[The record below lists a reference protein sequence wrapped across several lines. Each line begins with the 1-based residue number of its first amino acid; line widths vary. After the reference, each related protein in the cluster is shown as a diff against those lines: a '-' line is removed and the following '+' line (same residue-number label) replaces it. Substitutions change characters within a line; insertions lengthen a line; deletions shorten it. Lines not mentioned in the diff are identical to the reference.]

1 MVARGA
7 LLCGVPQLSS
17 SWIWCFENCQNCFSF
32 STNSTSAHSTP
43 SPNTSCCQPAPGL
56 GCLPTA
62 SEQMTFPWAPRE
74 LEHIGNSTFKM
85 FSPCEQLT
93 LLYWEM
99 MHQAPGTARRSDIM
113 EGHHSWSCASAP
125 AVAHPLLWGCRVL
138 GVRIFPVG
146 RGFGVGIGGLV
157 QPLPAQSCCPPYK
170 GGASDIHRRY
180 KGHSELCSWHVW
192 RHFTCSALF
201 LKAPGP
207 GKAGAKC
214 RFCWKTTSWP
224 QGKKT
229 SETGARCPQSTLRC
243 GGRAPS
249 ALLHLLTRTLR
260 FLSNCFWV
268 GLDFPISQVVIGVLL
283 NKII

>member
-1 MVARGA
+1 MEDGGQPVVARGA

-74 LEHIGNSTFKM
+74 LEHIGNSAFKM

-113 EGHHSWSCASAP
+113 EGHHSELCLSPSRGPPTPLGLPCPWGEDFPSGEGIWGGNWGSGAAP
-125 AVAHPLLWGCRVL
+125 ACPELLSPL
-138 GVRIFPVG
+138 
-146 RGFGVGIGGLV
+146 
-157 QPLPAQSCCPPYK
+157 
-170 GGASDIHRRY
+170 
-180 KGHSELCSWHVW
+180 
-192 RHFTCSALF
+192 
-201 LKAPGP
+201 
-207 GKAGAKC
+207 
-214 RFCWKTTSWP
+214 
-224 QGKKT
+224 
-229 SETGARCPQSTLRC
+229 
-243 GGRAPS
+243 
-249 ALLHLLTRTLR
+249 
-260 FLSNCFWV
+260 
-268 GLDFPISQVVIGVLL
+268 
-283 NKII
+283 